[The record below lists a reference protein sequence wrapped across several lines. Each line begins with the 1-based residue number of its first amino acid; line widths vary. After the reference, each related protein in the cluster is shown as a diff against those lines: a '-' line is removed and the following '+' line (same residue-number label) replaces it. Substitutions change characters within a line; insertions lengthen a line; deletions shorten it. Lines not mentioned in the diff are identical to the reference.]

1 VDVLDMQEM
10 KSGETVIWK
19 AELRG
24 RKVVVRDSTAI
35 EFLAQR
41 GYGIARGGVLEL
53 ELVEA
58 AYLLDRG
65 VITVEDEGKQLS
77 FIDLVKLGA
86 KEDPDFWAKLGVYTD
101 LRNRALVVMPGV
113 TSYELLVDWKRRD
126 SARRFLVRIVKEGV
140 RIGFADLEEMHRRA
154 LESDRE
160 LVLAIVDKEGVITYY
175 TVEGVAHVAHVSW
188 EEDLKQAQPQQE
200 G

>member
-1 VDVLDMQEM
+1 VLVVQEI
-10 KSGETVIWK
+10 KSGEAVVWR
-19 AELRG
+19 AELKG
-24 RKVVVRDSTAI
+24 RKVLIGERAAI

-41 GYGIARGGVLEL
+41 GYGIIKGGFLEL

-58 AYLLDRG
+58 AYLVNRG
-65 VITVEDEGKQLS
+65 MITVENEGRQLG
-77 FIDLVKLGA
+77 FIDLVELGS
-86 KEDPDFWAKLGVYTD
+86 KEDPDFWVKLNVYTD

-140 RIGFADLEEMHRRA
+140 RISFADFEEMHRRA

-160 LVLAIVDKEGVITYY
+160 LVLAIVDKEGVVTYY
-175 TVEGVAHVAHVSW
+175 TVEGVAHVANISW
-188 EEDLKQAQPQQE
+188 EEDLEPVQSQQE

>member
-1 VDVLDMQEM
+1 MQEV
-10 KSGETVIWK
+10 KGGEAEVWR

-24 RKVVVRDSTAI
+24 RKVVVKDSAAV

-41 GYGIARGGVLEL
+41 GYGIPRGGVLEL

-58 AYLLDRG
+58 AYLASRG
-65 VITVEDEGKQLS
+65 MIAVEDEGRRLS
-77 FIDLVKLGA
+77 FIDLVELGSR
-86 KEDPDFWAKLGVYTD
+86 EDPDFWVKLNVYTD

-140 RIGFADLEEMHRRA
+140 RISFADLEEMHRRA

-160 LVLAIVDKEGVITYY
+160 LVLAIVDKEGVVTYY
-175 TVEGVAHVAHVSW
+175 TVEGVAHVTSISW
-188 EEDLKQAQPQQE
+188 EEDLEQAQPQQE

>member
-1 VDVLDMQEM
+1 ME
-10 KSGETVIWK
+10 SGEAIVWR
-19 AELRG
+19 AEIIG
-24 RKVVVRDSTAI
+24 RKVVVKDNAAI

-41 GYGIARGGVLEL
+41 GYGITRGGALEL

-58 AYLLDRG
+58 AYLLNRG
-65 VITVEDEGKQLS
+65 MITVEDKGKQLS
-77 FIDLVKLGA
+77 FKDLVELGA
-86 KEDPDFWAKLGVYTD
+86 KEDPDFWVKLNVYTD

-113 TSYELLVDWKRRD
+113 TSYELLVDWRRKD

-160 LVLAIVDKEGVITYY
+160 LVLAIVDKEGVVTYY
-175 TVEGVAHVAHVSW
+175 TVEGVAHAASISW
-188 EEDLKQAQPQQE
+188 EEGFEQAQPQQE